1 MPHSD
6 GVLALAFQPGLLGQ
20 QSPCLVSIGLD
31 SKFKIWRLVD
41 DTDIYREY
49 LYHLGNLNFQV
60 NWHFRIAGK
69 KEAWTCDVAGDFRQM
84 QPTAISFSEDGS
96 LLAISFEDIVT
107 FWNPQTSNF
116 KTSLAHTLI
125 DQPIR

>member
-1 MPHSD
+1 MQLKLWQFNSALTNYELNTNVSMPHSD

-60 NWHFRIAGK
+60 N
-69 KEAWTCDVAGDFRQM
+69 
-84 QPTAISFSEDGS
+84 
-96 LLAISFEDIVT
+96 
-107 FWNPQTSNF
+107 
-116 KTSLAHTLI
+116 
-125 DQPIR
+125 